1 MQVKCARIRPD
12 HIPRRT
18 ESSALTHSV
27 VNKFAEKERIQLK
40 ELDEV
45 SRLTAVSFLI
55 GFVNDTFESLKR
67 FVSLPPSVSCLTSYS
82 SVRYQF

>member
-1 MQVKCARIRPD
+1 M
-12 HIPRRT
+12 
-18 ESSALTHSV
+18 
-27 VNKFAEKERIQLK
+27 
-40 ELDEV
+40 

-67 FVSLPPSVSCLTSYS
+67 FVSLPPSVSWLTSYS